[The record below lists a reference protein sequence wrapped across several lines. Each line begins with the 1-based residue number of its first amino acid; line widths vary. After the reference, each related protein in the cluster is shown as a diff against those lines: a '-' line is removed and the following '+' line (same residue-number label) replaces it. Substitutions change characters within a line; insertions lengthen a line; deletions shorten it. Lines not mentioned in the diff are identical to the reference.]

1 MYSQQRCFIRW
12 KEKLPLSL
20 FLAKNNTWCI
30 WIPNNIVMKE
40 PQQQNN
46 RKKHL
51 QTYFVAPRQWL
62 TNRRKKNRLFT
73 KNTNK
78 LNRKRETKCQPYD
91 HFPKESMQR
100 WAWSGS
106 NLGCS
111 SYTNQYFSWHQR
123 YLYKAALIGV
133 IQTWA
138 NAEPHQLS
146 HESFQFPRHKQQS
159 SPSSCSPQLTR
170 KNSALQPSSPD
181 I

>member
-1 MYSQQRCFIRW
+1 
-12 KEKLPLSL
+12 
-20 FLAKNNTWCI
+20 
-30 WIPNNIVMKE
+30 MKE
-40 PQQQNN
+40 PHNSKITGKN
-46 RKKHL
+46 IYKHTL
-51 QTYFVAPRQWL
+51 LHPDSEWL
-62 TNRRKKNRLFT
+62 TDVKK
-73 KNTNK
+73 KK
-78 LNRKRETKCQPYD
+78 PYD

-133 IQTWA
+133 IQSWA

-170 KNSALQPSSPD
+170 KNSALQPSSSWHLKHSLQHSQKVTHAYTQKW